1 VQKLA
6 TYPDVKGIM
15 LRGSDGKV
23 WLLHDKGKHWVMTPD
38 AFKRLNL
45 DWNRIVAL
53 NQTDFNAY
61 PEGAPVE

>member
-1 VQKLA
+1 
-6 TYPDVKGIM
+6 M

-23 WLLHDKGKHWVMTPD
+23 WLLENGKRRWVMTPE

-45 DWNRIVAL
+45 DWNRIVSV

-61 PEGAPVE
+61 PEGVPVE